1 MQSNMRKK
9 DYTPVSWKQ
18 YFYEYKDIK
27 VEGGTFRVYLSDP
40 PDEPNRPR
48 LIVLHG
54 GGYSGLSWSQFSVC
68 FFSIHI
74 TILIY

>member
-18 YFYEYKDIK
+18 YYYECKDIE

-40 PDEPNRPR
+40 PDEPDRPR

-54 GGYSGLSWSQFSVC
+54 GGYSGLSWSQFTVSSHC
-68 FFSIHI
+68 KI
-74 TILIY
+74 